1 MCVLKTT
8 LRPFCAK
15 LIAPPS
21 PPAPPL
27 CQANSPKG
35 TPSVHV
41 SVTELS
47 FVTYIEFVTFVGAAG
62 ATGYGSVYCVTP
74 VLHTVAFVFVVTA

>member
-1 MCVLKTT
+1 M
-8 LRPFCAK
+8 
-15 LIAPPS
+15 
-21 PPAPPL
+21 
-27 CQANSPKG
+27 
-35 TPSVHV
+35 
-41 SVTELS
+41 TELS